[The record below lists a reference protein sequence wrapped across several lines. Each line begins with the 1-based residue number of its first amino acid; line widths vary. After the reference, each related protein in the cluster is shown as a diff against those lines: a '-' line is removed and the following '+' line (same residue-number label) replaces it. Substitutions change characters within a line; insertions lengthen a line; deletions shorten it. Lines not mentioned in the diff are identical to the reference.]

1 MDIRNAKYNEH
12 GTIDCEIEHPV
23 HGWIPFTAD
32 PDDSEQHGKDIHAA
46 LVEAGGIDAYVA
58 PVKSPEEVAEEL
70 ATQYIRDRAAAHLPI
85 QDQLDMLYW
94 DKANGTELWRDYVAE
109 IKTRIP
115 KPV

>member
-1 MDIRNAKYNEH
+1 MSMTRSVNGRTIEMSAQEDAEIRAEWAANKAIALANAYK
-12 GTIDCEIEHPV
+12 
-23 HGWIPFTAD
+23 A
-32 PDDSEQHGKDIHAA
+32 
-46 LVEAGGIDAYVA
+46 
-58 PVKSPEEVAEEL
+58 
-70 ATQYIRDRAAAHLPI
+70 DRAAAHLPI